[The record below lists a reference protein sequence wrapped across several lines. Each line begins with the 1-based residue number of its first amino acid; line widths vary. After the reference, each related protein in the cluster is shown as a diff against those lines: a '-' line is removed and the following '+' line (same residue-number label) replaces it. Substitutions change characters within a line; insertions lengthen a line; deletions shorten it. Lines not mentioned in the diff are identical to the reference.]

1 MSSDTSSSLHL
12 TGSERFG
19 TSHRKFDLRLTESYE
34 LACHVR
40 LPDIRLAVHNANAL
54 NPAVP

>member
-34 LACHVR
+34 LACHY
-40 LPDIRLAVHNANAL
+40 LD
-54 NPAVP
+54 